1 MILSSLSTADKTW
14 QSDRFHSSGEYRR
27 LPLAREP
34 WFSKPVSRILF
45 YAAICLGSVLPH
57 FSSSLPEG
65 RASNPNTPS
74 YLALHR
80 VGFTWQTCHHASG
93 ALLPHLFAL
102 TRQCSEATPRATEHA
117 VCFLWHLPAGF
128 PDWALPSTLLCGVRT
143 FLSAI
148 LNTCLRPKRETQ

>member
-1 MILSSLSTADKTW
+1 MRAKPRPLCPALAGPAQVPWYAKGSL
-14 QSDRFHSSGEYRR
+14 RR
-27 LPLAREP
+27 ESP

-45 YAAICLGSVLPH
+45 YAAIYLEDTSPH
-57 FSSSLPEG
+57 PSSSLPEG

-93 ALLPHLFAL
+93 ALLPHLFTL
-102 TRQCSEATPRATEHA
+102 TRRCSEAMLRTTRPA

-128 PDWALPSTLLCGVRT
+128 PDWALPSTLLSGVRT
-143 FLSAI
+143 FLPVTIISGV
-148 LNTCLRPKRETQ
+148 